1 MAAKKVEKSPE
12 DKADKPV
19 KPKRIT
25 KAESAVAPRER
36 RSRVK
41 EEGVLPKPKVTKKSE
56 PSDLSDIKPKAVRK
70 KAEPKA
76 AAPEVVAEK
85 PKRATKPKAV
95 KEETSFVAEKPS
107 SDKPERKSSDSSE
120 EQKGWVR
127 PERVSRKDTGKS
139 DGGSEKPERTE
150 KPSFSEG
157 EKKPYSE
164 RSRSDRPERKF
175 SDRGGD
181 EKKSWSKSD
190 KPYGDKKPFEKG
202 SSERSGDFKRK
213 SFDKPERKFSGDR
226 SSGGDSKPNYGS
238 DQFKGKNPLSD
249 PERSADY
256 ELKPEKGSGGYKRP
270 ERRNIRKEG
279 FAEGKKP
286 FAKSDEGASEGSSGG
301 SSKSYERKSE
311 GEDKYSK
318 PKKQFTSG
326 SWRGKN
332 AEDSERPSR
341 NDKDSDSGS
350 ENKGR
355 FSARDDGKPSRK
367 ESFAARRLSEKS
379 GGDFKKPYER
389 KGSEGDFKKP
399 YERKDSEGDFKKP
412 YERRGAEGE
421 FKKPYERK
429 DSDGDVKK
437 PYERRGAEGD
447 FKKPYERKGSDGDF
461 KKPYERK
468 DSEGESKKPYGRKDA
483 EGVDFKKP
491 YERRDSE
498 GGDKYS
504 KPSGTRERKP
514 KGDAGGQD
522 WEKPITSPEFISGN
536 KSKTFRPKKAHQA
549 TLEEAD
555 GKIRLNKYI
564 SNSGVCSRREADTL
578 IQSGAVKVNGKIVT
592 ELGTRVSLTDK
603 IQYGEQT
610 LNKELKRYLLLNKP
624 KDYITTAS
632 DPEGRKTV
640 MDLVKSA
647 CKERLYPVG
656 RLDRATTGLLLLTND
671 GELAKKL
678 THPSHEVKKIYHVSL
693 DKSLKAID
701 MKKIVEGLVLEDG
714 KAEVDEIA
722 YVGEGKDKAEI
733 GIALHTGKNRIVRRI
748 FEHLGYEVVKLDR
761 TYFAGLTKKD
771 LPRGRFRFLTEKE
784 VIMLR
789 MS

>member
-56 PSDLSDIKPKAVRK
+56 PSDLAEIKPKAVRK
-70 KAEPKA
+70 NAEPKA
-76 AAPEVVAEK
+76 AVADSAPVEK
-85 PKRATKPKAV
+85 PKRVTKPKAV
-95 KEETSFVAEKPS
+95 SEEASFKAEKPASEKPEKRSSES
-107 SDKPERKSSDSSE
+107 SDEK
-120 EQKGWVR
+120 KGWVR
-127 PERVSRKDTGKS
+127 PERVSRKAAGKA
-139 DGGSEKPERTE
+139 DGGFEKPERTE

-157 EKKPYSE
+157 EKKPYS
-164 RSRSDRPERKF
+164 DRPERKY
-175 SDRGGD
+175 SDRGGE
-181 EKKSWSKSD
+181 EKKPWSKSD

-202 SSERSGDFKRK
+202 SSDRSGDFKRK

-226 SSGGDSKPNYGS
+226 TAKPGYGS
-238 DQFKGKNPLSD
+238 DKPERTFDRNDGDSGFKGKNPLTD
-249 PERSADY
+249 PERNADY
-256 ELKPEKGSGGYKRP
+256 ELKPEKGSGGFKRP

-279 FAEGKKP
+279 FGDKP
-286 FAKSDEGASEGSSGG
+286 FGKSEEGAS
-301 SSKSYERKSE
+301 KPYERKSE
-311 GEDKYSK
+311 GEDNYSK

-332 AEDSERPSR
+332 AEDSERPFR
-341 NDKDSDSGS
+341 KDRDSDSGS
-350 ENKGR
+350 DNKGK
-355 FSARDDGKPSRK
+355 FSGKEEGKPSRK

-389 KGSEGDFKKP
+389 KDSEGGFKKPFERKDSEGGFKKPYERRGAEGDFKKP

-412 YERRGAEGE
+412 YER
-421 FKKPYERK
+421 K
-429 DSDGDVKK
+429 D
-437 PYERRGAEGD
+437 
-447 FKKPYERKGSDGDF
+447 SDGDF
-461 KKPYERK
+461 KKPY
-468 DSEGESKKPYGRKDA
+468 GRKDT
-483 EGVDFKKP
+483 EGENKKP
-491 YERRDSE
+491 FERRDSE
-498 GGDKYS
+498 GGDNYS
-504 KPSGTRERKP
+504 KPSSYRSDGPRERKP

-522 WEKPITSPEFISGN
+522 WEKPMKSPEFISGN
-536 KSKTFRPKKAHQA
+536 KSKTFRPKKPHQV
-549 TLEEAD
+549 TLEESD

-578 IQSGAVKVNGKIVT
+578 IQSGAVKVNGKVVT

-640 MDLVKSA
+640 MDLVKTA

-656 RLDRATTGLLLLTND
+656 RLDRSTTGLLLLTND

-678 THPSHEVKKIYHVSL
+678 THPSHEIKKIYHVSL

-771 LPRGRFRFLTEKE
+771 LPRGKFRFLTEKE
-784 VIMLR
+784 LIMLR